1 MSMVVM
7 QGRGVDKGVGACWF
21 DEKINTTLGTN
32 TNEEDEK
39 CKKTKIKLAMQAY
52 KEKKR
57 QI

>member
-7 QGRGVDKGVGACWF
+7 QGRGVHKGVGACRF
-21 DEKINTTLGTN
+21 DEKINATLGTN

-39 CKKTKIKLAMQAY
+39 CKKTKIKLAMQTY
-52 KEKKR
+52 KEKR